1 MGMRTSALARV
12 EAARH
17 RVGVLQVYS
26 SFGDSLHKK
35 VKRCVIRKAL
45 RIRISY
51 PVAKGWAR
59 SRVMLNIGEE
69 KA

>member
-1 MGMRTSALARV
+1 MGMRTSALAQV
-12 EAARH
+12 VRH
-17 RVGVLQVYS
+17 RSGVLQVYS
-26 SFGDSLHKK
+26 SFGESLHKK
-35 VKRCVIRKAL
+35 VKRRRIRKVL

-51 PVAKGWAR
+51 PVEKVRAR